1 MESAPMK
8 ALASPIVFLSLF
20 ALCLIACSERVPDTL
35 NSDSEAQREAKAGDV
50 TTLDYPS
57 TKKVDVA
64 DDYHGTEVADPYRW
78 LERDA
83 RESAQVASWVAAQ
96 SAVTD
101 AYLETLPMRDWFDT
115 RLAAL
120 WDYERFSLPVKRGGM
135 YFHFR
140 NDGMQNQALLY
151 VRRGLD
157 GEPRV
162 LIDPNQWSDDGTVS
176 LAQWVPSPDG
186 RLLAY
191 GVQDGGSDWRT
202 WRVVDVE
209 TGELLDDELE
219 WLKFSSIAWD
229 GAGEGFYYS
238 RYPAPD
244 SEGKFQSLNIDMK
257 VFYHRVGDA
266 QVDDRLVY
274 ERPDKPEW
282 SFLPE
287 VSDDGRFLVIT
298 IFHGTDDRYQVAWK
312 DLAAPESGVRMLIEG
327 FKHDFT
333 FVGNRERTFLFL
345 TNFEAPRYR
354 VVAVELDSPES
365 REVIIPEAE
374 SVLQGVSDFGGHLVA
389 NYLEDVSSSVKV
401 HTAAGEFVRE
411 VDLPGIGTA
420 SGFTGKAGDQETFFQ
435 FSSFNRPATI
445 YRLDVVS
452 GDRSVWQQPE
462 ADFDPEAYTVRQVFF
477 ASADGTRIPMF
488 IAHRKDVTPD
498 GTTPTLL
505 YGYGGFNISLTP
517 SFSVPNLAWMEA
529 GGVYAMANLRGG
541 GEYGREWHKAGTRTR
556 KQNGFDDFIAAG
568 EYLID
573 NGITAP
579 EHLGIHGRSNGG
591 LLVGAVTNQRPAL
604 FAAAL
609 PAVGVMDML
618 RFDQFTA
625 GRFWVDDYGSPG
637 NPEEFPALYAY
648 SPYHNVASGEDYP
661 AVLVTTADTDD
672 RVVPGHSFKY
682 AAALQAAD
690 TGSEPKLIRIETR
703 AGHGAGTPV
712 QMLIDLYAD
721 QWAFLA
727 EHTGLAVEQVGV
739 ASGAVG
745 VASRTL
751 EVP

>member
-1 MESAPMK
+1 MTLSSATPRRILRSTELRIVFFCAAVVGLTACSDTPTPPPAEK
-8 ALASPIVFLSLF
+8 SESPIEISK
-20 ALCLIACSERVPDTL
+20 A
-35 NSDSEAQREAKAGDV
+35 AGDFNG
-50 TTLDYPS
+50 LDYPV
-57 TKKVDVA
+57 TKTADTV
-64 DDYHGTEVADPYRW
+64 DDYHGIKVADPYRW
-78 LERDA
+78 LEQDV
-83 RESAQVASWVAAQ
+83 RESPEVADWVAAQ
-96 SAVTD
+96 NEVTD
-101 AYLETLPMRDWFDT
+101 AYLETLSMRDWFDA

-120 WDYERFSLPVKRGGM
+120 WDYERFGLPVERGGM
-135 YFHFR
+135 YFYFR
-140 NDGMQNQALLY
+140 NDGLQNLSLLY

-162 LIDPNQWSDDGTVS
+162 LIDPNQWSDDGTVN

-202 WRVVDVE
+202 WRVLDVE
-209 TGELLDDELE
+209 TGDLLDDELE

-244 SEGKFQSLNIDMK
+244 SEGKFQSLNLDMK
-257 VFYHRVGDA
+257 VYYHRIGDD

-274 ERPDKPEW
+274 ERPENPEW
-282 SFLPE
+282 GFVPE

-312 DLAAPESGVRMLIEG
+312 DLDAPEAGVRMLIQG
-327 FKHDFT
+327 FNHDFT
-333 FVGNRERTFLFL
+333 FIGNRGRKFLFL

-354 VVAVELDSPES
+354 VVSVELDAPES
-365 REVIIPEAE
+365 REVIIPESE
-374 SVLQGVSDFGGHLVA
+374 SVLQGVSDFGPHLVA
-389 NYLEDVSSSVKV
+389 SYLEDARSVVKI
-401 HTAAGEFVRE
+401 HADDGEFVRE
-411 VDLPGIGTA
+411 INLPGIGTA
-420 SGFTGKAGDQETFFQ
+420 SGFDGKPGDTETFFQ

-445 YRLDVVS
+445 YRLDVAS
-452 GDRSVWQQPE
+452 GDRSVWQQPKL
-462 ADFDPEAYTVRQVFF
+462 DFDPEAYAVRQVFYP
-477 ASADGTRIPMF
+477 SADGTRIPMF
-488 IAHRKDVTPD
+488 IAHREDVTPA

-541 GEYGREWHKAGTRTR
+541 GEYGRDWHQAGTTVR
-556 KQNGFDDFIAAG
+556 KQNVFDDFVAAA
-568 EYLID
+568 EYLIESD
-573 NGITAP
+573 VTSR
-579 EHLGIHGRSNGG
+579 EHLGIYGRSNGG
-591 LLVGAVTNQRPAL
+591 LLVGATTNQRPEL

-618 RFDQFTA
+618 RFNRFTA
-625 GRFWVDDYGSPG
+625 GRFWVDDYGSSA
-637 NPEEFPALYAY
+637 NPDEFPALYAY
-648 SPYHNVASGEDYP
+648 SPYHNIESGEDYP

-682 AAALQAAD
+682 AAALQAAE
-690 TGSEPKLIRIETR
+690 TGNEPKLIRIETR

-727 EHTGLAVEQVGV
+727 EHTGLEAEG
-739 ASGAVG
+739 G
-745 VASRTL
+745 
-751 EVP
+751 